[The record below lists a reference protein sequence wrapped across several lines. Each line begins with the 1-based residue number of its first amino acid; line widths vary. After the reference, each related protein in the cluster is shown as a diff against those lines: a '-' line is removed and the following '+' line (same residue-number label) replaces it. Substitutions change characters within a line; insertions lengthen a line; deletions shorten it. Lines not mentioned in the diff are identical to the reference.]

1 MPEEGNPYVGPR
13 PFERR
18 HAALFFGRDREVNE
32 LVSLIIAHTEVLLYS
47 QSGAGKSSLVNARLI
62 PLLEAEGFDVLPPAR
77 VQGVVEGVDPGEIGN
92 IYAFHAM
99 MSWADRGADP
109 RQFASMS
116 LRDFLRARKCPV
128 DEAGN
133 PVLRIAIFDQFEELF
148 TAYPDRWQERRG
160 FFIQVREAIKDA
172 DSGLRTVFVMRE
184 DHLAEIDPYVTI
196 LPERFRTR
204 FRLERMLEQRALDCV
219 QKPLENTRPERRF
232 APGVAK
238 ALIDQLLVLKTSGPD
253 GKPIVAKD
261 QFVELVQLQVVCQSL
276 WEQLRPDDYEIG
288 MDDLASADPSKAL
301 RNFYERCIIQTAER
315 TGVPENKIR
324 RWFERELITPAGT
337 RGTVFRGKEETRGLP
352 NAAVDAL
359 ENMHIIR
366 GEVRGRGRWC
376 ELTHDRFIESVQT
389 SRQRWSETNAA
400 TEAAVRRLEKLA
412 ERWTQQGRG
421 REGLLDEGQLL
432 EAERVLRL
440 PAVERL
446 EVSDTARS
454 LVDTSRVVVEESKQ
468 RKEDELRVAKELAAE
483 QQRRAEEHRATATR
497 ERRNVK
503 ILAAISVVALAT
515 ATWAIIAEKK
525 ADAAREKAVEAQQRA
540 ENARMRAT
548 VRQLAGQAW
557 QKQDELDLALLLAL
571 ESRMTAENL
580 KGTRHE
586 KSVARTAATSSLLR
600 TLLGS
605 SSLQRLM
612 YGHNQPVRS
621 VALSEDGKTLASG
634 DMNGVIRLWTAD
646 GLSPSRE
653 LDSEFLVVYSIAL
666 SPDGEFLAACGKV
679 KNAPDKTIVL
689 WKVGTAS
696 RVGNPLTTQG
706 RQVAFSPDGKWLA
719 SPSGDRVLLWSI
731 PELNADQLET
741 KDNVTQIAFQPNVD
755 QLTLAAGGPKG
766 DIRLWDISSKTEL
779 LSLPVGSEPE
789 NQLYSLVFSPQGST
803 LASGWLRK
811 KIIVWHLDSPEK
823 PRTLAGHFS
832 PVFALAFSADG
843 KTLIS
848 GGTDRT
854 VQRWDLSAPDN
865 KPEPLSGY
873 AQEIHSL
880 AVSRKNEVFAGTG
893 KGTIAVWDLK
903 AKDPRL
909 AERINLPLTQGESV
923 RCVGLVGENGKIM
936 AFGTSAGRIFLW
948 NPARQELSESLSPN
962 AKPVLCIASSPD
974 GRTFASGSDEG
985 IIFWSALGQ
994 LIDQVRSEKGAVSAL
1009 AFRPDG
1015 QVLASN
1021 TAGKEIVFWD
1031 VARKQ
1036 SLDLPALAKDLNG
1049 PDAHAKHVT
1058 CLVFSPDGKQLAAGD
1073 ADEKVLLWD
1082 ATTGARIGT
1091 EPLCEFDNPTYSP
1104 VHALAYSSTGQ
1115 LAAAGR
1121 DPKIL
1126 LCDATSSSA
1135 RAAVKRL
1142 EKHKAKVSS
1151 LAFSPNGET
1160 LASASE
1166 DGALILWDVPSEQFI
1181 SSLMPGSTDP
1191 EKQKPIVAVA
1201 FNRDGSRLLAA
1212 GSEIFVWDLS
1222 LESWRQRADA
1232 IALRNLPQEQRD
1244 QTLPPDE
1251 SAETRP
1257 ARKIS
1262 SLEPQR

>member
-62 PLLEAEGFDVLPPAR
+62 PLLEAEGFDVLPSAR

-92 IYAFHAM
+92 IYAFHTM
-99 MSWADRGADP
+99 MSWADRGADA
-109 RQFASMS
+109 RQFARTS
-116 LRDFLRARKCPV
+116 LADFLRARKNPV
-128 DEAGN
+128 DDAGN
-133 PVLRIAIFDQFEELF
+133 PVLRVAIFDQFEELF

-160 FFIQVREAIKDA
+160 FFIQVREAIKEA

-184 DHLAEIDPYVTI
+184 DHLAEIDPYGTI
-196 LPERFRTR
+196 LPERFHTR

-219 QKPLENTRPERRF
+219 QKPLENTRPQRRF

-238 ALIDQLLVLKTSGPD
+238 ALIDQLLLLKTTGPD
-253 GKPIVAKD
+253 GKSIVAKD

-276 WEQLRPDDYEIG
+276 WEQLRTDDYEIG
-288 MDDLASADPSKAL
+288 MDDLASADPNKAL
-301 RNFYERCIIQTAER
+301 LNFYERCIILTAER

-324 RWFERELITPAGT
+324 RWFERDLITPAGT
-337 RGTVFRGKEETRGLP
+337 RGTVFRGQEETRGLP
-352 NAAVDAL
+352 NAAVDVL
-359 ENMHIIR
+359 ENLHIIR
-366 GEVRGRGRWC
+366 GEVRGRGRWY
-376 ELTHDRFIESVQT
+376 ELTHDRFIESVQS

-412 ERWTQQGRG
+412 ARWTQQGRG
-421 REGLLDEGQLL
+421 RKGLLDQGQLL

-468 RKEDELRVAKELAAE
+468 RKEEELRVAKELAAE
-483 QQRRAEEHRATATR
+483 QQRRAEEHRAAATR

-503 ILAAISVVALAT
+503 ILTAILVVALAT

-525 ADAAREKAVEAQQRA
+525 ADKERENALQAQRHA

-557 QKQDELDLALLLAL
+557 QKQDELDVALLLAL
-571 ESRMTAENL
+571 ESRVTAEKL
-580 KGTRHE
+580 EGTQTE

-605 SSLQRLM
+605 SGLQRLM

-621 VALSEDGKTLASG
+621 VALSDDGKTLASG
-634 DMNGVIRLWTAD
+634 DMDGVIRLWTAD

-653 LDSEFLVVYSIAL
+653 LDSEFIVIYSVAL
-666 SPDGEFLAACGKV
+666 SPDGELLAACGKV
-679 KNAPDKTIVL
+679 KNAQDKRILL

-696 RVGNPLTTQG
+696 RVGNPLATQG
-706 RQVAFSPDGKWLA
+706 NQVAFSPDGKWLA
-719 SPSGDRVLLWSI
+719 SPSGDRILLWSI
-731 PELNADQLET
+731 PDLSADQLYTGDYVER
-741 KDNVTQIAFQPNVD
+741 IAFRPNVD
-755 QLTLAAGGPKG
+755 RLTLAAGGAKE
-766 DIRLWDISSKTEL
+766 DVRLWDVASKKEL
-779 LSLPVGSEPE
+779 LSLPVGSEGE
-789 NQLYSLVFSPQGST
+789 TQLYSLVFSPEGSR
-803 LASGWLRK
+803 LASGWFSK
-811 KIIVWHLDSPEK
+811 KIVVWNLDRPEV
-823 PRTLAGHFS
+823 PRILAGHSS

-843 KTLIS
+843 RSLVS

-854 VQRWDLSAPDN
+854 IQRWDLSSPSN

-880 AVSRKNEVFAGTG
+880 AVSRKNEIFAGTG
-893 KGTIAVWDLK
+893 KGPIAVWDLK

-923 RCVGLVGENGKIM
+923 RCVSLVGENGKTLV
-936 AFGTSAGRIFLW
+936 FGTSAGRIFLW
-948 NPARQELSESLSPN
+948 SSSKQLLSESTSPH
-962 AKPVLCIASSPD
+962 AEPVLCIASSPD
-974 GRTFASGSDEG
+974 GQTFASGSDEG
-985 IIFWSALGQ
+985 IVFWTAAGQ
-994 LIDQVRSEKGAVSAL
+994 LLGEVVSEKGTVSAL

-1021 TAGKEIVFWD
+1021 SAGKEIVFWD
-1031 VARKQ
+1031 VSTKQ
-1036 SLDLPALAKDLNG
+1036 PLDLPEMAKHLNT
-1049 PDAHAKHVT
+1049 PESHAKHVT
-1058 CLVFSPDGKQLAAGD
+1058 SLAFSPDGKQLAAGD
-1073 ADEKVLLWD
+1073 EDEKVLLWN
-1082 ATTGARIGT
+1082 ATTGARLGT
-1091 EPLCEFDNPTYSP
+1091 EPVCEFNNPTYSP
-1104 VHALAYSSTGQ
+1104 VHALAYSSRGY
-1115 LAAAGR
+1115 LAAGGR
-1121 DPKIL
+1121 DPKVL
-1126 LCDATSSSA
+1126 LCDSTRWRSKP
-1135 RAAVKRL
+1135 AVKRL
-1142 EKHKAKVSS
+1142 EKHKAKVTT
-1151 LAFSPNGET
+1151 LVFSPDGET

-1181 SSLMPGSTDP
+1181 FSLLPGSNDP
-1191 EKQKPIVAVA
+1191 EKQKPIFAVT
-1201 FNRDGSRLLAA
+1201 FNRDGSRLLSA
-1212 GSEIFVWDLS
+1212 GSEIFVWDMS
-1222 LESWRQRADA
+1222 LESWRQRADS

-1244 QTLPPDE
+1244 QILPPDE

-1262 SLEPQR
+1262 SVEPQR

>member
-32 LVSLIIAHTEVLLYS
+32 LVSLIISHTEVLLYS

-77 VQGVVEGVDPGEIGN
+77 VQGVVEGIDPREIGN
-92 IYAFHAM
+92 IYAFHTM
-99 MSWADRGADP
+99 MSWADRVADP
-109 RQFASMS
+109 KQFARIS
-116 LRDFLRARKCPV
+116 LADFLRTRKCPV
-128 DEAGN
+128 DDAGN

-148 TAYPDRWQERRG
+148 SAYPDRWQERRG
-160 FFIQVREAIKDA
+160 FFIQVREATKEA

-184 DHLAEIDPYVTI
+184 DYLAEIDPYVTI

-219 QKPLENTRPERRF
+219 QKPLENTRPQRRF

-238 ALIDQLLVLKTSGPD
+238 TLIDQLLLLKTTGLD

-276 WEQLRPDDYEIG
+276 WEQLKPDDYEIG

-301 RNFYERCIIQTAER
+301 LNFYERCIVQTAER

-324 RWFERELITPAGT
+324 RWFERDLITPAGT
-337 RGTVFRGKEETRGLP
+337 RGTVFRGDQETRGLP
-352 NAAVDAL
+352 NAAVDVL
-359 ENMHIIR
+359 ENLHIIR
-366 GEVRGRGRWC
+366 GEVRGRGRWY
-376 ELTHDRFIESVQT
+376 ELTHDRFIESVQI
-389 SRQRWSETNAA
+389 SRQRWSESNAA

-421 REGLLDEGQLL
+421 RKGLLDVGQLL

-468 RKEDELRVAKELAAE
+468 RKEEELRVAKELAAE
-483 QQRRAEEHRATATR
+483 QQRRAEEHRAAATR

-503 ILAAISVVALAT
+503 ILAAILVVALAT

-525 ADAAREKAVEAQQRA
+525 ADAERENALRAHQHA

-557 QKQDELDLALLLAL
+557 QKQDELDVALLLAL
-571 ESRMTAENL
+571 EARITAENL
-580 KGTRHE
+580 KGTQHE

-605 SSLQRLM
+605 SGLQRLM

-634 DMNGVIRLWTAD
+634 DMDGVIRLWTAD

-653 LDSEFLVVYSIAL
+653 LDSEFIVIYSVAL

-679 KNAPDKTIVL
+679 KNAPDKTILL

-696 RVGNPLTTQG
+696 RVGNPLATQG

-731 PELNADQLET
+731 PDLNADQLET
-741 KDNVTQIAFQPNVD
+741 QDNVERIAFRPNVD
-755 QLTLAAGGPKG
+755 RLTLAAGGTKG
-766 DIRLWDISSKTEL
+766 NIRLWDLASKTEL
-779 LSLPVGSEPE
+779 LSLPVGSEGE
-789 NQLYSLVFSPQGST
+789 TQLYSLVFSPEGSM
-803 LASGWLRK
+803 LASGWLSK
-811 KIIVWHLDSPEK
+811 KIVVWNLDRPEV
-823 PRTLAGHFS
+823 PRTLAGHSS

-843 KTLIS
+843 RSLVS

-854 VQRWDLSAPDN
+854 IQRWDLNSPTN
-865 KPEPLSGY
+865 KPELLSGY

-880 AVSRKNEVFAGTG
+880 VVSKKNEVFAGTG

-923 RCVGLVGENGKIM
+923 RCVSLVGENGKIM

-948 NPARQELSESLSPN
+948 NPVRQELSESLSPN
-962 AKPVLCIASSPD
+962 AKPVLCIASNPD
-974 GRTFASGSDEG
+974 GRTFACGSDEG
-985 IIFWSALGQ
+985 IIFWSAAGQ
-994 LIDQVRSEKGAVSAL
+994 LIDQVRSEKGAISAL

-1021 TAGKEIVFWD
+1021 TAGKEILFWD

-1036 SLDLPALAKDLNG
+1036 PLDLPALAKELNG

-1058 CLVFSPDGKQLAAGD
+1058 SLVFSPDGKQLAAGD
-1073 ADEKVLLWD
+1073 EDEKVLLWD

-1104 VHALAYSSTGQ
+1104 IHALAYSSTGQ

-1126 LCDATSSSA
+1126 LCDATGSPSKPE
-1135 RAAVKRL
+1135 VKRL
-1142 EKHKAKVSS
+1142 EKHKAKVTS

-1181 SSLMPGSTDP
+1181 SSLMPGSIDP
-1191 EKQKPIVAVA
+1191 EKQKPIIAVA
-1201 FNRDGSRLLAA
+1201 FNRDGSRLLTA

-1222 LESWRQRADA
+1222 LESWRQRADS

-1244 QTLPPDE
+1244 QILPPDE

-1257 ARKIS
+1257 ARQIS

>member
-47 QSGAGKSSLVNARLI
+47 QSGAGKSSLVNARMI

-77 VQGVVEGVDPGEIGN
+77 VQGSLEGVDPAEIDN
-92 IYAFHAM
+92 IYAFHTM
-99 MSWADRGADP
+99 MSWADGVADP
-109 RQFASMS
+109 KRFAKRS
-116 LRDFLRARKCPV
+116 LADFLRTRKCPV

-184 DHLAEIDPYVTI
+184 DHLAEVDPYVTI

-219 QKPLENTRPERRF
+219 QKPLENTRPQRCF

-238 ALIDQLLVLKTSGPD
+238 ALVDQLLLLKTTGAD
-253 GKPIVAKD
+253 GKPIEAKD

-276 WEQLRPDDYEIG
+276 WDQLRPDDYEIG
-288 MDDLASADPSKAL
+288 MDDLASADPSKTL
-301 RNFYERCIIQTAER
+301 LNFYERCIVQTAER

-324 RWFERELITPAGT
+324 RWFERDLITPAGT
-337 RGTVFRGKEETRGLP
+337 RGTVFRGEDETRGLP
-352 NAAVDAL
+352 NAAVDVL
-359 ENMHIIR
+359 ENLHIIR
-366 GEVRGRGRWC
+366 GEVRGRGRWY
-376 ELTHDRFIESVQT
+376 ELTHDRFIELVQI

-400 TEAAVRRLEKLA
+400 TEAAVRRLEVLA
-412 ERWTQQGRG
+412 KRWTQQGRG
-421 REGLLDEGQLL
+421 RKGLLDEGQLL

-454 LVDTSRVVVEESKQ
+454 LVNMSRVVAEEGKQ
-468 RKEDELRVAKELAAE
+468 RKEDELRAAKELATE
-483 QQRRAEEHRATATR
+483 QQRRAEELRVAAAR
-497 ERRNVK
+497 ERRIRNW
-503 ILAAISVVALAT
+503 LLAISAIVLVISVIATSFAIWALR
-515 ATWAIIAEKK
+515 AEKE
-525 ADAAREKAVEAQQRA
+525 ADAERQHA

-557 QKQDELDLALLLAL
+557 QKQDELDQALLLAL
-571 ESRMTAENL
+571 EARMTAENL
-580 KGTRHE
+580 KGTPHE
-586 KSVARTAATSSLLR
+586 RSVARAAATSSVLR

-605 SSLQRLM
+605 SGLQRLI
-612 YGHNQPVRS
+612 YGHDQPVRS

-634 DMNGVIRLWTAD
+634 DMDGMIRLWTTD

-653 LDSEFLVVYSIAL
+653 LDSEFVVIYSVAL

-679 KNAPDKTIVL
+679 KNAQEKTVLL

-696 RVGNPLTTQG
+696 RVGNPLATQG

-731 PELNADQLET
+731 PDLNADQLYT
-741 KDNVTQIAFQPNVD
+741 GDNVERIAFRPNVD
-755 QLTLAAGGPKG
+755 RLTLAAGGTKG
-766 DIRLWDISSKTEL
+766 DIRLWDLVSKTEL
-779 LSLPVGSEPE
+779 LSLPVGNEGE
-789 NQLYSLVFSPQGST
+789 TQLYSLVFSPDGGI
-803 LASGWLRK
+803 LASGWLSK
-811 KIIVWHLDSPEK
+811 KIVVWNLDRPEL
-823 PRTLAGHFS
+823 PRTLAGHSS

-843 KTLIS
+843 RSLVS

-854 VQRWDLSAPDN
+854 IQRWDLSSPTN
-865 KPEPLSGY
+865 KPESLSGY
-873 AQEIHSL
+873 AQEIHSI

-923 RCVGLVGENGKIM
+923 RCVSLVGEDGKVM
-936 AFGTSAGRIFLW
+936 AFGTSGGRIFLW
-948 NPARQELSESLSPN
+948 NPARQELSESSSPN

-985 IIFWSALGQ
+985 ITFWSAAGQ
-994 LIDQVRSEKGAVSAL
+994 LMGEVPSEKGTVSAL

-1021 TAGKEIVFWD
+1021 TAGNEIVFWD
-1031 VARKQ
+1031 IARKQ
-1036 SLDLPALAKDLNG
+1036 PLDLPALAKDLNG

-1058 CLVFSPDGKQLAAGD
+1058 SLVFSPDGKQLAAGD

-1082 ATTGARIGT
+1082 ATTGARISN

-1104 VHALAYSSTGQ
+1104 VHALAYSSTGK

-1126 LCDATSSSA
+1126 LCDAASSPSKP
-1135 RAAVKRL
+1135 AVKRL

-1151 LAFSPNGET
+1151 LAFSPDGET

-1181 SSLMPGSTDP
+1181 SSLMPGSIDP
-1191 EKQKPIVAVA
+1191 EKQKPIIAVA
-1201 FNRDGSRLLAA
+1201 FNRDGSQLLSA

-1222 LESWRQRADA
+1222 LESWRQRADL

-1244 QTLPPDE
+1244 QILPPDE

-1262 SLEPQR
+1262 SLESQR